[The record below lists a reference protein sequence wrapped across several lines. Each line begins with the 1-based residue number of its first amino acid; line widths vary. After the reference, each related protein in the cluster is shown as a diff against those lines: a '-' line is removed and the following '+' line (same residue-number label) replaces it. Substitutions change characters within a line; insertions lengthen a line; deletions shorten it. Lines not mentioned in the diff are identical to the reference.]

1 MSAQTQSHYDYLADY
16 YDWMTGD
23 FETNF
28 EETLKFFRNNNL
40 DKPKTE
46 NGIVVDLGAGSGA
59 QTIPLAVLGYK
70 VIAVDFCQKL
80 LNILEERAKERNVLD
95 KVNTICGDLLKFTE
109 VTPENGVEM
118 VVCMG
123 DTLTQ
128 LGNME
133 EVKRLLI
140 KILNAL
146 QPNGTIILTFQNLAD
161 ADAEN
166 TLNKFIPMR
175 NDDNT
180 IFTCYMEFEKTHVRV
195 HELLYVKQNSDPN
208 QKEESQP
215 SLYGPTPDKY
225 QKWKLYQGWYKKV
238 RLHYEDI
245 WEFLRKIGFQIKK
258 FENRNGHIT
267 FIAQKE
273 PDRDV
278 MFNNN
283 VFFEFPNES
292 NNFIEEERNLDDLNL
307 LLIDKKKD
315 SSNTTNNINNTNN
328 NNSSNNNNNNRRKI
342 DDSLPQ
348 SKKRKEN

>member
-1 MSAQTQSHYDYLADY
+1 MSAQTQSHYDYLAHY

-28 EETLKFFRNNNL
+28 EETLKFFRNNNIHIPR
-40 DKPKTE
+40 KE

-59 QTIPLAVLGYK
+59 QTIPLAVLGYN

-109 VTPENGVEM
+109 STPKSGVEM

-133 EVKRLLI
+133 EVKRLLF
-140 KILNAL
+140 KISNVL
-146 QPNGTIILTFQNLAD
+146 QPNGIMVLTFQNLAD
-161 ADAEN
+161 VEADK

-180 IFTCYMEFEKTHVRV
+180 IFTCYLEFEKTHVKV
-195 HELLYVKQNSDPN
+195 HELLYVKQTDDQN

-215 SLYGPTPDKY
+215 TLYGPTPDKN

-245 WEFLRKIGFQIKK
+245 WELLRKMGFQIKK
-258 FENRNGHIT
+258 FENRNGNIT

-273 PDRDV
+273 PEKDV
-278 MFNNN
+278 MFDNIL
-283 VFFEFPNES
+283 FGIPNDS
-292 NNFIEEERNLDDLNL
+292 NNLDIEEERNINDLNTLIVNDNKKKSNNDIDYSELDDNE
-307 LLIDKKKD
+307 KKD
-315 SSNTTNNINNTNN
+315 DDD
-328 NNSSNNNNNNRRKI
+328 
-342 DDSLPQ
+342 DDSIIPQ
-348 SKKRKEN
+348 TKKRKSR

>member
-28 EETLKFFRNNNL
+28 EETLKFFRNNNIH
-40 DKPKTE
+40 KPRN
-46 NGIVVDLGAGSGA
+46 NGTVVDLGAGSGA
-59 QTIPLAVLGYK
+59 QTIPLAILGYN

-80 LNILEERAKERNVLD
+80 LNILDERAKERNVQD
-95 KVNTICGDLLKFTE
+95 KIHTICGDLLKFTE
-109 VTPENGVEM
+109 GTPENGVEM

-140 KILNAL
+140 KISNAL
-146 QPNGTIILTFQNLAD
+146 QPNGTIVLTFNNLAD
-161 ADAEN
+161 SEAEN

-180 IFTCYMEFEKTHVRV
+180 IFTCYMEFEKTHVKV
-195 HELLYVKQNSDPN
+195 HELLYIKQKIDPN
-208 QKEESQP
+208 QKEESQS
-215 SLYGPTPDKY
+215 SLYGPTPDKH

-245 WEFLRKIGFQIKK
+245 WELLRKMGFQIKK

-273 PDRDV
+273 PEKDV
-278 MFNNN
+278 MFDNLLLGLSNDNNN
-283 VFFEFPNES
+283 LE
-292 NNFIEEERNLDDLNL
+292 IEEERSINDLNTLIVENKDNNKKKINLDLEY
-307 LLIDKKKD
+307 
-315 SSNTTNNINNTNN
+315 SS
-328 NNSSNNNNNNRRKI
+328 SGRKLD
-342 DDSLPQ
+342 DDSLPL
-348 SKKRKEN
+348 SKKRKDH

>member
-1 MSAQTQSHYDYLADY
+1 MSVQTQSHYDYLADY

-28 EETLKFFRNNNL
+28 EETLKFFRNNNIH
-40 DKPKTE
+40 KPRN
-46 NGIVVDLGAGSGA
+46 NGTVVDLGAGSGA
-59 QTIPLAVLGYK
+59 QTIPLATLGYN

-80 LNILEERAKERNVLD
+80 LNILEDRAKERNVQD
-95 KVNTICGDLLKFTE
+95 KIQTICGDLLKFTE
-109 VTPENGVEM
+109 GTPRNGVEM

-140 KILNAL
+140 KISNAL
-146 QPNGTIILTFQNLAD
+146 QPNGIIVLTFQNLAD
-161 ADAEN
+161 TEAEN

-180 IFTCYMEFEKTHVRV
+180 IFTCYMEFEKTHVKV
-195 HELLYVKQNSDPN
+195 HELLYIKQDPN

-215 SLYGPTPDKY
+215 SLYGPTPDKN

-238 RLHYEDI
+238 RVHYEDI
-245 WEFLRKIGFQIKK
+245 WEFLRKMGFQIKK

-273 PDRDV
+273 PEHGV
-278 MFNNN
+278 MFDNLLLGLSND
-283 VFFEFPNES
+283 S
-292 NNFIEEERNLDDLNL
+292 NNLEEERDINDLNT
-307 LLIDKKKD
+307 LIDDNKDDKKKL
-315 SSNTTNNINNTNN
+315 
-328 NNSSNNNNNNRRKI
+328 NSDLEESI
-342 DDSLPQ
+342 HL
-348 SKKRKEN
+348 SKKKKEH

>member
-1 MSAQTQSHYDYLADY
+1 MSVQTQSHYDYLADY

-28 EETLKFFRNNNL
+28 EETLKFFRNNNIH
-40 DKPKTE
+40 KPKKE

-80 LNILEERAKERNVLD
+80 LNILEERAKNRNVLD
-95 KVNTICGDLLKFTE
+95 RVHTICGDLLKFTE
-109 VTPENGVEM
+109 ITPNDGVEM

-140 KILNAL
+140 KISNAL
-146 QPNGTIILTFQNLAD
+146 QPNGIIVLTFQNLAD
-161 ADAEN
+161 SEAEN

-180 IFTCYMEFEKTHVRV
+180 IFTCYMEFEKTHVKV
-195 HELLYVKQNSDPN
+195 HELLYVKKELDPN
-208 QKEESQP
+208 QKHKEESQASLFGP
-215 SLYGPTPDKY
+215 SPDKN
-225 QKWKLYQGWYKKV
+225 QKWKLFQGWYKKV
-238 RLHYEDI
+238 RVHYEDI
-245 WEFLRKIGFQIKK
+245 WEFLRKMGFQIKK
-258 FENRNGHIT
+258 FENKNGHIT

-278 MFNNN
+278 MFDNSL
-283 VFFEFPNES
+283 FGIPNENTS
-292 NNFIEEERNLDDLNL
+292 DIEEERNLYDLNK
-307 LLIDKKKD
+307 LIEDDKKKTD
-315 SSNTTNNINNTNN
+315 SELNFSIINTID
-328 NNSSNNNNNNRRKI
+328 NNNNNNRRKS
-342 DDSLPQ
+342 DELLPN